1 MATSTLLERFGL
13 IRRACAMY
21 IRGIVG
27 WIILLVL
34 VVMILGMID
43 NMFFNRGA
51 GPAGAI
57 APPAPAALPAPPSGA
72 QGPTALPAPA
82 SGATS
87 PSTPAALPD
96 PAIAAAARAE
106 LSEAAKLLTE
116 ASESADQAVKQIA
129 AWESDV
135 EPLLGNAEG
144 QAIAAH
150 AESAR
155 QMAFLLQEE
164 RPSKA
169 DVTLFSERI
178 KSLADETTQLIATD
192 PPGRLG
198 SDKAN
203 KVRELHRQ
211 SHEASL
217 AWTDAVKRARAIARE
232 ARRQQSVSTAS
243 SSPAAAPAAP
253 PLAASSTSTSQ
264 TQPFPTAQT
273 TPSKSPDSTPAP
285 PAAAPSAAA
294 AQPIAAA
301 ATTTASEPAPP
312 KVTTLQDTVE
322 RIRDQTTIDALNKKI
337 AAETERQR
345 KEDERRAEES
355 RIAGARAIQKAK
367 LVAEARS
374 DEVLRVLQPFL
385 ERRSVQPRLAGSSL
399 QWRQTV
405 EQQPMSLSALDNVG
419 ALADSVQGLAM
430 LARVGSHRDLSSP
443 RWEFSPSPR
452 TWSSDTQDRLKQAQD
467 LLRRLG
473 PTLVDEGLLSR

>member
-1 MATSTLLERFGL
+1 MGA
-13 IRRACAMY
+13 
-21 IRGIVG
+21 VG
-27 WIILLVL
+27 WIIVLVL
-34 VVMILGMID
+34 IVMILGMID
-43 NMFFNRGA
+43 NMFFHRGV

-57 APPAPAALPAPPSGA
+57 APPGPAALPTPPSGA
-72 QGPTALPAPA
+72 QGPTALPAPT
-82 SGATS
+82 SGGTS
-87 PSTPAALPD
+87 PATPAALPD

-106 LSEAAKLLTE
+106 LSEAGKLLTE
-116 ASESADQAVKQIA
+116 ASESTDQAVKQIA
-129 AWESDV
+129 AWESDI
-135 EPLLGNAEG
+135 EPLLGNADG

-164 RPSKA
+164 RPSKG
-169 DVTLFSERI
+169 DVTLVGERI
-178 KSLADETTQLIATD
+178 KSLADETTQLSATD

-198 SDKAN
+198 SDKVN

-232 ARRQQSVSTAS
+232 ARRQQSLSTAS
-243 SSPAAAPAAP
+243 SPPAAAPSAP
-253 PLAASSTSTSQ
+253 PLASSSAATSQ
-264 TQPFPTAQT
+264 TQPFPPAQT
-273 TPSKSPDSTPAP
+273 APAQSVEPTPAP
-285 PAAAPSAAA
+285 PAVSPSAAA
-294 AQPIAAA
+294 APPTAAP
-301 ATTTASEPAPP
+301 ATTTLVEPAP

-322 RIRDQTTIDALNKKI
+322 RIRDQTTIDALKKKI

-345 KEDERRAEES
+345 KEDERRAEEL
-355 RIAGARAIQKAK
+355 RIAGERAIQKAK

-405 EQQPMSLSALDNVG
+405 EQQPMSLSALENVG
-419 ALADSVQGLAM
+419 ALAETLQGLSM
-430 LARVGSHRDLSSP
+430 LARVGSHRELSGP
-443 RWEFSPSPR
+443 RWEFSPSSR
-452 TWSSDTQDRLKQAQD
+452 TWSADTQDRLKQAQE

-473 PTLVDEGLLSR
+473 PTLVEEGLLAR

>member
-1 MATSTLLERFGL
+1 MFFRMGA
-13 IRRACAMY
+13 
-21 IRGIVG
+21 VG
-27 WIILLVL
+27 WIIVLVL
-34 VVMILGMID
+34 IVMILGMID
-43 NMFFNRGA
+43 NMFFHRGV

-57 APPAPAALPAPPSGA
+57 APPGPAALPTPPSGA
-72 QGPTALPAPA
+72 QGPTALPAPT
-82 SGATS
+82 SGGSS
-87 PSTPAALPD
+87 PSSPAALPD

-116 ASESADQAVKQIA
+116 ASESTHQAVKQIA
-129 AWESDV
+129 AWESDI
-135 EPLLGNAEG
+135 EPLLGNADG

-164 RPSKA
+164 RPLKG
-169 DVTLFSERI
+169 DVTLVGERI
-178 KSLADETTQLIATD
+178 KSLADETTQLSATD

-198 SDKAN
+198 SDKVN

-217 AWTDAVKRARAIARE
+217 AWTDAVQRARAIARE
-232 ARRQQSVSTAS
+232 ARRQQSLSTAS
-243 SSPAAAPAAP
+243 S
-253 PLAASSTSTSQ
+253 
-264 TQPFPTAQT
+264 
-273 TPSKSPDSTPAP
+273 P
-285 PAAAPSAAA
+285 PAAAPSTPPPMSTTASTTQPQTQPQTPPPAVTPPAPSAEPTPAPPAVSPSAAA
-294 AQPIAAA
+294 APPTAAP
-301 ATTTASEPAPP
+301 ATTTVLEPAAP

-337 AAETERQR
+337 AAETERRR
-345 KEDERRAEES
+345 KEDERRAEEL
-355 RIAGARAIQKAK
+355 RIAGERAIQKAK

-405 EQQPMSLSALDNVG
+405 EQKPMSLSALDNVG

-452 TWSSDTQDRLKQAQD
+452 TWSSDTQDRLKQAQE

-473 PTLVDEGLLSR
+473 PTLVEEGLLSR